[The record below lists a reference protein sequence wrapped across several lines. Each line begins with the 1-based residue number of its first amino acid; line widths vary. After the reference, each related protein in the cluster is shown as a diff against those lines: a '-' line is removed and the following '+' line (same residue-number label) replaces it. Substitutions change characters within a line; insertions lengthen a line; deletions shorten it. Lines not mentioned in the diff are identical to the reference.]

1 MGVDGKPRPE
11 WRSHYEVASFIRL
24 LQEMMDKGT
33 GVDGLSFSSVAAGLV
48 GQGTDLDAT
57 SGGHGAS
64 KVVARWQGTVW
75 VS

>member
-11 WRSHYEVASFIRL
+11 WRSHCEAESFIHL
-24 LQEMMDKGT
+24 LQEMDKGT
-33 GVDGLSFSSVAAGLV
+33 GVDGLSFGSVAAGLV
-48 GQGTDLDAT
+48 GQGTDLAAT

-64 KVVARWQGTVW
+64 KVVARWQGAVW